1 MELIYVYIDS
11 FRNYKK
17 VGISLS
23 DKFKVSYDS
32 ESHSIFIEK
41 NSGFI
46 NIYPSNIQN
55 VSAIVG
61 KNSVGKTNFL
71 DLLGMKI
78 DDRNNNQAEYKA
90 IYEKNSATRLG
101 SKIIGEEKY
110 AKYFMVYYLGV
121 YDNEDLYC
129 FEGNFI
135 EDFHDLVI
143 NNIPQESYFES
154 KRWFSLVCHYSE
166 DKFIFYKDTQ
176 NWSRIFSDNYYPNR
190 NALPCLVSFRGNYN
204 RDIYDYNSYKPADDY
219 KISIPRRIAKNVPH
233 YKKSILNLLI
243 KMMNADKSNNSMFK
257 NEKYI
262 FSIEYNE
269 NYFTDN
275 KPFLEVYKTFSDTE
289 YNKSKLIESFLSQK
303 FYKIND
309 TENSQE
315 KAREIISA
323 IKINGTSYSDAV
335 SYYKELYLSIIDTLE
350 NKLDNEETKYAASRF
365 EQLINALE
373 NSDIHI
379 NRNGISITV
388 TADSDISKY
397 ENVIA
402 LLDDDY
408 RFSTAGELF
417 AIYSS
422 FFESKVK
429 FLSDGESYYLGL
441 FASIDEQLNDP
452 TFCKDKTHFIFLFD
466 EPEANMHPDLARS
479 FINDLITFLEN
490 YPNKYFQ
497 IIISTHSPFILSD
510 LLPGNVTL
518 LNKGPD
524 GCCKIEPCNISTF
537 SANIHDILSNSFFMS
552 STIGAYSK
560 NILDNIIKALKDND
574 DPKKYGLD
582 KNKISYIIS
591 IIGEPIIKQ
600 KLSEM
605 YNKKYGQKYQRA
617 EISALIERINNPLS
631 DTKSLRAEINDL
643 FDRIESSD
651 KNESDQ

>member
-11 FRNYKK
+11 FRNYKR

-23 DKFKVSYDS
+23 DKFKVSYDN
-32 ESHSIFIEK
+32 ENNSIFIK
-41 NSGFI
+41 KSIGYI
-46 NIYPSNIQN
+46 NIYPPNIQN
-55 VSAIVG
+55 ISAIVG

-90 IYEKNSATRLG
+90 LYEKNPGTRLG

-121 YDNEDLYC
+121 FDNKDLYC

-135 EDFHDLVI
+135 EDFRDLVI
-143 NNIPQESYFES
+143 NNIPHESYFES
-154 KRWFSLVCHYSE
+154 KCWFSFVCNYA
-166 DKFIFYKDTQ
+166 DNKFIFLKDTQ
-176 NWSRIFSDNYYPNR
+176 DWSRNFSDDNFANR

-204 RDIYDYNSYKPADDY
+204 CDIYNYYSYKPTDDY
-219 KISIPRRIAKNVPH
+219 KISIPRRIAKNVPY
-233 YKKSILNLLI
+233 YKKSMLNLLV
-243 KMMNADKSNNSMFK
+243 KMMNAAKSSSSMYK

-269 NYFTDN
+269 THFTED
-275 KPFLEVYKTFSDTE
+275 KPFLEVYKTFSNTE
-289 YNKSKLIESFLSQK
+289 CNKSKLIESFLSHT
-303 FYKIND
+303 FYRIND
-309 TENSQE
+309 TEVSQE
-315 KAREIISA
+315 KAREILSNIT
-323 IKINGTSYSDAV
+323 INGTTYSDAV
-335 SYYKELYLSIIDTLE
+335 NFYKELYLSIIGTLE
-350 NKLDNEETKYAASRF
+350 YKLDNAETKYAALRF
-365 EQLINALE
+365 EQLITALE
-373 NSDIHI
+373 NSNITI
-379 NRNGISITV
+379 NHNGINITI
-388 TADSDISKY
+388 TSDSDVSKY

-408 RFSTAGELF
+408 RFSTVGELF

-422 FFESKVK
+422 FFESKVS
-429 FLSDGESYYLGL
+429 FLSDGESYYLSL

-452 TFCKDKTHFIFLFD
+452 SFCQEKTHFILLFD
-466 EPEANMHPDLARS
+466 EPESNMHPDLARS
-479 FINDLITFLEN
+479 FINDLINFLEN
-490 YPNKYFQ
+490 YPDKYFQ

-518 LNKGPD
+518 LNKGFD
-524 GCCKIEPCNISTF
+524 GYCKIEPNNISTF

-574 DPKKYGLD
+574 DSPKYDLD
-582 KNKISYIIS
+582 KAKIAYIIS

-600 KLSEM
+600 KLTEM
-605 YNKKYGQKYQRA
+605 YNKKYGQKDQRS
-617 EISALIERINNPLS
+617 EIAALIKKINDPLYDINN
-631 DTKSLRAEINDL
+631 LRTEINNIL
-643 FDRIESSD
+643 DRIESSD
-651 KNESDQ
+651 KNESD